1 MTSAHSLA
9 APSAAAS
16 PEEVFIYI
24 EAEARE
30 LGFEF
35 CAYGLRMS
43 VPITRPKTTYF
54 TNYDPEWQ
62 RRYLEQNYIEVDPTV
77 AHGMRS
83 SEPVVWSDDFFSATP
98 QLWAEARKYGLHHGV
113 AQSRRD
119 ARGAY
124 SLLVLARSQVA
135 IEAAELAQIK
145 RKLPWLIESSHVT
158 MLASCSA
165 LNDDPT
171 LPRLTQREICVLR
184 WTADGKTSA
193 EIATILG
200 LSERTVNFHVNA
212 FVEKLGTCNKT
223 SAVVRAAMLGLMW

>member
-1 MTSAHSLA
+1 MKSAPSLA
-9 APSAAAS
+9 APSASAL
-16 PEEVFIYI
+16 PEEVFTYI

-43 VPITRPKTTYF
+43 VPITRPRTTYF

-62 RRYLEQNYIEVDPTV
+62 RRYADQNYLEIDPTI

-83 SEPVVWSDDFFSATP
+83 SEPVVWSDEFFSATP
-98 QLWAEARKYGLHHGV
+98 QLWEEAQKHGLRHGV

-119 ARGAY
+119 ADGAY
-124 SLLVLARSQVA
+124 SMLVLARSQVA

-158 MLASCSA
+158 MRTSCGA
-165 LNDDPT
+165 VDDDPAQ
-171 LPRLTQREICVLR
+171 PRLTEREICVLR

-193 EIATILG
+193 EIAMILG

-212 FVEKLGTCNKT
+212 AVEKLGACNKT